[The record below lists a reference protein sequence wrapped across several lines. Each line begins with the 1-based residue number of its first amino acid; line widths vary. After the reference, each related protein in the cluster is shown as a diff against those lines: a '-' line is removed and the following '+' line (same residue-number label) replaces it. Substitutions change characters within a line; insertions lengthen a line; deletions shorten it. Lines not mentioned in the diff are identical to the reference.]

1 MATAAA
7 DISITAAGMAMDIDM
22 DMAAIIAD
30 IET

>member
-7 DISITAAGMAMDIDM
+7 DISITAAGMAMDM